1 MDWKFGQRDRQG
13 FLCGIAAP
21 ADDCYGG
28 ISTASATW
36 CLLDLFVCEPGGE
49 CQKLAGAQKM
59 EWLCSCQILRR

>member
-1 MDWKFGQRDRQG
+1 MDWKFGQRDRQVEFEWGLEG

-36 CLLDLFVCEPGGE
+36 CLLDLFVLLVVAL
-49 CQKLAGAQKM
+49 KLGYV
-59 EWLCSCQILRR
+59 LPT